1 MLKQHAILTK
11 KGTFY
16 KKKKKKKKKKEKNFA
31 IPYSK
36 LFRKVLQQNNS
47 LLIFYERR
55 QGLKGAHNV

>member
-1 MLKQHAILTK
+1 MLEQHVILTK

-16 KKKKKKKKKKEKNFA
+16 KKKDKNFV
-31 IPYSK
+31 IPYSN
-36 LFRKVLQQNNS
+36 LFKKVLQQNNS

>member
-16 KKKKKKKKKKEKNFA
+16 KKKKKKKKKDKNFA
-31 IPYSK
+31 IPYSN